1 MYSFPVGKRLIP
13 AKKPFFLITLYLSVA
28 PTETELPNFLPKMA
42 VCGDGGR
49 SSRVQYDTFDGAD
62 EEMCGAI

>member
-1 MYSFPVGKRLIP
+1 M
-13 AKKPFFLITLYLSVA
+13 A

-62 EEMCGAI
+62 EEMCGAIQCLYDVGM